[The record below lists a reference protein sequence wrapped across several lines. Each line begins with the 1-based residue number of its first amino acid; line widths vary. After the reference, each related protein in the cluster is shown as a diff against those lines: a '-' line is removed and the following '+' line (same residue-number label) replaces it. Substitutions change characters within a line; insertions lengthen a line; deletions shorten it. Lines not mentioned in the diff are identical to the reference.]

1 MEKKSLR
8 FGKGLPVWIMAMA
21 MVAALPAIGN
31 AQSEVGVTADT
42 IKIGVISD
50 LTGPAAIGG
59 IGMADAIRSYFND
72 LNEKGGIN
80 GRKVQVIVEDSKYSP
95 TLTVAA
101 AKKLISKDEIF
112 ALVSP
117 WGSGPTEALFPLAQ
131 EQKIPIA
138 PACALSTTMYEPMKK
153 MVFAVGT
160 NYIDQSLFFA
170 DYVIHELKIKKPK
183 IALFCQDDDWGRDHL
198 KGLEIAAQKYGLEK
212 PIMESYKYDA
222 VEFKSQVINL
232 MRAKPD
238 AVLLAAAIRSGASFL
253 SEAAKLKWNPTFVG
267 SNTLGLLQTL
277 AMAGPYGDGLLIIN
291 IFAMPGED
299 LPGVKRMVEVSKKNF
314 GDKWMPAEVKMHP
327 YYVYGWINSIVFA
340 EAAKRTGKN
349 LTREGLISAL
359 ESFRNFD
366 PEGMMGPITY
376 TATSHGSP
384 GYARMTKGDVKNKR
398 FVTLSGWKAIS
409 R

>member
-1 MEKKSLR
+1 
-8 FGKGLPVWIMAMA
+8 MALA
-21 MVAALPAIGN
+21 MVAALPAIGT

-160 NYIDQSLFFA
+160 NYIDQSLF
-170 DYVIHELKIKKPK
+170 L
-183 IALFCQDDDWGRDHL
+183 R
-198 KGLEIAAQKYGLEK
+198 
-212 PIMESYKYDA
+212 
-222 VEFKSQVINL
+222 
-232 MRAKPD
+232 
-238 AVLLAAAIRSGASFL
+238 
-253 SEAAKLKWNPTFVG
+253 
-267 SNTLGLLQTL
+267 
-277 AMAGPYGDGLLIIN
+277 
-291 IFAMPGED
+291 
-299 LPGVKRMVEVSKKNF
+299 
-314 GDKWMPAEVKMHP
+314 
-327 YYVYGWINSIVFA
+327 
-340 EAAKRTGKN
+340 
-349 LTREGLISAL
+349 
-359 ESFRNFD
+359 
-366 PEGMMGPITY
+366 IT
-376 TATSHGSP
+376 
-384 GYARMTKGDVKNKR
+384 
-398 FVTLSGWKAIS
+398 
-409 R
+409 